1 MLCSQYAYCQELEKS
16 LSFNIGLNLAHP
28 TFIIFNEDGF
38 KKSIPAYQLSFN
50 KDFFLNK
57 SFGLTLSA
65 GLSKNSF
72 NAGRQV
78 GSIYSIKQLDLSY
91 LNLESGPSYKVSLND
106 LAFWCSANLRLSRI
120 ISQNYSGYY
129 TGPSLSSSDL
139 GLNLK
144 VGSKLLSMSMRPYL
158 LFNYYYGLVKV
169 AENSIV
175 TGSGQSLNEY
185 IRNRSVG
192 VQVGFYF

>member
-1 MLCSQYAYCQELEKS
+1 MLCSQYAYCQDSKKS

-38 KKSIPAYQLSFN
+38 KKSIPTYQLGFN
-50 KDFFLNK
+50 KDFFLDK
-57 SFGLTLSA
+57 PWGFTFSIGLN
-65 GLSKNSF
+65 KNSF
-72 NAGRQV
+72 NAGRQIGTV
-78 GSIYSIKQLDLSY
+78 YSIKQIDLSY
-91 LNLESGPSYKVSLND
+91 LSLEGGSSYKVSFND

-120 ISQNYSGYY
+120 ISQNYSDYY
-129 TGPSLSSSDL
+129 TGPSLASSDI

-144 VGSKLLSMSMRPYL
+144 VGGKLLSMPMRPYL
-158 LFNYYYGLVKV
+158 LFNYYYGLIKV

-175 TGSGQSLNEY
+175 TGNGQSLNEY

-192 VQVGFYF
+192 VQIGFHF